1 MSDKTDKLDNLNLP
15 PMQNKVIRYIGKE
28 GKDVSENTALAKTVT
43 CNYGYED
50 LSVQFFVRVGRGELI
65 DPYQVDYGITKGKLS
80 SMYKYKKVSEKA
92 FNTYVKFLQTK
103 NRIYF
108 TNARR
113 LIME

>member
-1 MSDKTDKLDNLNLP
+1 MSNKDEGLSDLNLP

-28 GKDVSENTALAKTVT
+28 GKDVSEDAALAKTVT

-50 LSVQFFVRVGRGELI
+50 LSIQFFVKVGRGELI
-65 DPYQVDYGITKGKLS
+65 DPYQVDYGITKGKLNS
-80 SMYKYKKVSEKA
+80 IYKYKKVSEKA
-92 FNTYVKFLQTK
+92 FNAYVKFLQNK
-103 NRIYF
+103 NRIHF